1 MANLK
6 EQEIFEEGIYQW
18 ETSDPLMGGEN
29 GIDNLPLRQLA
40 NRTRWLKKS
49 VEEAARSLGESKL
62 DKAGGTLTGALLA
75 AVGTTAGKGYAF
87 DRDSDTGMFSP
98 RDGVLQIMANNV
110 VVAEFDAA
118 EALNGTSLKNK
129 RGDRLVLQADGN
141 GVLYDAAGKVVWSAF
156 ATVSKNELSDGL
168 AKKQDALG
176 YTPLNKAGDNISG
189 ALRIKDGTG
198 TNTGIK
204 GTSDHDTG
212 WEWEQDGVLKAIVNG
227 VERLRISATAESG
240 VVKISSAEG
249 NYLLLQNDNKIA
261 YYTAAHKLL
270 WSSDAGL
277 TKADAA
283 ATYLPQSGGTL
294 TGALLAA
301 VGTAAGKG
309 YAFERDG
316 DTGMFSP
323 RDGVLQ
329 LMANNV
335 VVAEFDA
342 AEALNGTSLK
352 NKRGDRLALQVDGN
366 GVLYDAAGKVVRSA
380 FETVSKNELS
390 AKISELVGA
399 APESLRNLEALAAA
413 LKGNADIVQTLLD
426 GLAKKQD
433 LLGYTPLNKAGDT
446 LTGALKVNGGSGT
459 HAGIKGDVDHDTGF
473 EWRQDGLLSGVVNGQ
488 ERIRLAS
495 VSGDGT
501 TKISSADGH
510 YVLLQD
516 DGKMVYYDS
525 KHNPL
530 FDSSRV
536 PQIDILTGTI
546 ADGGTI
552 PLPAGYTQEQCF
564 WMVSTSRDNPDDI
577 PWDIDES
584 GRHGHY
590 GYECTLNGRVVSCK
604 VWFNKKR
611 TTMGNAHPEI
621 TVGGVANYIIIGKK
635 YGAI

>member
-168 AKKQDALG
+168 AKKQD
-176 YTPLNKAGDNISG
+176 
-189 ALRIKDGTG
+189 
-198 TNTGIK
+198 
-204 GTSDHDTG
+204 
-212 WEWEQDGVLKAIVNG
+212 
-227 VERLRISATAESG
+227 
-240 VVKISSAEG
+240 
-249 NYLLLQNDNKIA
+249 
-261 YYTAAHKLL
+261 
-270 WSSDAGL
+270 
-277 TKADAA
+277 
-283 ATYLPQSGGTL
+283 
-294 TGALLAA
+294 
-301 VGTAAGKG
+301 
-309 YAFERDG
+309 
-316 DTGMFSP
+316 
-323 RDGVLQ
+323 
-329 LMANNV
+329 
-335 VVAEFDA
+335 
-342 AEALNGTSLK
+342 
-352 NKRGDRLALQVDGN
+352 
-366 GVLYDAAGKVVRSA
+366 
-380 FETVSKNELS
+380 
-390 AKISELVGA
+390 
-399 APESLRNLEALAAA
+399 
-413 LKGNADIVQTLLD
+413 
-426 GLAKKQD
+426 

-584 GRHGHY
+584 GRHVHY